1 MEETKNKIY
10 IPFDLAKELFDR
22 GLLVTNTEYYYKVN
36 SPDGTHEPKWT
47 REVICHAW
55 GTPDIPWRDFIPA
68 PTVTEFDDYIDY
80 SGIVILDDTITEK
93 INAIRY
99 ASNE

>member
-1 MEETKNKIY
+1 MEENKKKTY
-10 IPFDLAKELFDR
+10 IPFELAKALFDK
-22 GLLVTNTEYYYKVN
+22 GLRITNTEYYYKVN

-47 REVICHAW
+47 RGVICRAW

-80 SGIVILDDTITEK
+80 SGIVLDDTVIEK

-99 ASNE
+99 AGNE